1 MIGWLCLDVNH
12 YCMPDSAPV
21 PSPEPASPAGV
32 QAVGVAFAVLSE
44 LASTPQAVGT
54 SELARRLGETKAR
67 VHRHLATLRAL
78 GYVDKDSQ
86 SDRYRLGWRAYRF
99 AVSVFDNFGLRQLA
113 HRHLMTL
120 HHQSGQTAA
129 LGLPADG
136 DVAVVDAIQ
145 STSDIAITIRAGSVI
160 PAVSSAL
167 GRVLLAFMP
176 ESERGTWLARPISA
190 LTPHTLQDASEV
202 EAILL
207 QVQKNWYCLAAN
219 ERLPG
224 IAALAAPVFDDRN
237 RVVAAVSVIGSS
249 SDISPQA
256 PAALIH
262 QVQTAAMSISAEL
275 HSRAWLQLRS

>member
-1 MIGWLCLDVNH
+1 MTDPI
-12 YCMPDSAPV
+12 SV
-21 PSPEPASPAGV
+21 PQETETALPSGV
-32 QAVGVAFAVLSE
+32 QAVGVAFAVLGE
-44 LASTPQAVGT
+44 LANTPEPVGT

-67 VHRHLATLRAL
+67 VHRHLTTLRAL

-86 SDRYRLGWRAYRF
+86 SDRYRLGWRSYRF
-99 AVSVFDNFGLRQLA
+99 AVSVFDNFGLRQIA
-113 HRHLMTL
+113 HRHLLAL
-120 HHQSGQTAA
+120 HQKSGQTVA

-136 DVAVVDAIQ
+136 NVAVVDAIQ
-145 STSDIAITIRAGSVI
+145 STANIAITIRAGSVI

-176 ESERGTWLARPISA
+176 ESERKGWLAQPISA
-190 LTPHTLQDASEV
+190 LTPDTLQDMADV
-202 EAILL
+202 ESALA
-207 QVQKNWYCLAAN
+207 QVRQHWYCLAAN

-249 SDISPQA
+249 KHVSENA
-256 PAALIH
+256 PPHLFH
-262 QVQTAAMSISAEL
+262 QVQEAAMDISAEL